1 MKSCLFS
8 HDGVSFRLPSTD
20 DLPVIQRLRN
30 DSSTWINLVDS
41 RPIGPFDQRTWFES
55 IGWKSG
61 KMYFVAYDD
70 SNPFIN
76 RDEHS
81 RSDGLRRPA

>member
-1 MKSCLFS
+1 MSRLFS
-8 HDGVSFRLPSTD
+8 RDGIHFRLPGPADSNALQD
-20 DLPVIQRLRN
+20 LRN
-30 DSSTWINLVDS
+30 DESTWIHLKDPKPV
-41 RPIGPFDQRTWFES
+41 GPADQKAWFES